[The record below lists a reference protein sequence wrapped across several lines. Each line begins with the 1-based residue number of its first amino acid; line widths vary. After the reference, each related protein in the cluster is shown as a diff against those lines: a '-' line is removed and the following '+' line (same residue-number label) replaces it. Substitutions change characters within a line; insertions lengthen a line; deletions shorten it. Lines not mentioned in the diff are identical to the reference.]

1 MCGIAGFISK
11 KFSQQEKSN
20 ILEKMCDK
28 IAYRGPD
35 DSGYFVIDDF
45 AIGMR
50 RLRVIDINT
59 GDQPIFNEDRS
70 LAIVF
75 NGEIYNYRKLRRRLQ
90 AAGHIFKT
98 QSDTEVILHLY
109 EEEGVNCLDKLR
121 GMFVFAILDL
131 NRDSL
136 FLARDRFGIKPLYY
150 YHNGGDF
157 IFGSELKSIL
167 AFPAFKKELNY
178 EAMNYYLTFE
188 SVPAPL
194 SIFKNIHKLEQS
206 HYLELSNNKLTR
218 NQYYFLE
225 FQPKY
230 SSRDVDFYVQELDW
244 LIGKAVERRKV
255 SDVPLGAFLSGGI
268 DSSLIAAYLSKSM
281 ENTLKTFSIGFA
293 EDSFDETSHARF
305 VSGYLDTEHFEKI
318 FTPGEMMD
326 ILPEI
331 VRNMDEPFADDSILP
346 TYLLSQLTRENVTVA
361 LSGDG
366 GDEIFAGYPTYL
378 ARKIGGFMPKFSH
391 YLLNP
396 VVNMLPTSDENISF
410 DFKAKKFVA
419 GLKYDPD
426 IRHQIWL
433 GSFDPNQKKHLLSPE
448 LLNVLGKKVQEFEII
463 KQHMKR
469 CQTENNWERSLWLD
483 IRFYLQDNMLVKVD
497 RASMMNSLEVRVPF
511 LDKEVVEF
519 MAKVP
524 ARLKYRGLTSKYLL
538 KRLAKKYLPEKI
550 INRPKKGF
558 GIPVTKWIKSDL
570 KGEFLQTLSKQN
582 IQHYNFFNYDYIDG
596 LMQDHLNEKQDN
608 RKLLWTLY
616 IFQKWLD
623 EYYD

>member
-1 MCGIAGFISK
+1 MCGITGFISK
-11 KFSQQEKSN
+11 KFSHQKKAD
-20 ILEKMCDK
+20 ILVNMCDK
-28 IAYRGPD
+28 ITYRGPD

-50 RLRVIDINT
+50 RLRVIDIDT

-75 NGEIYNYRKLRRRLQ
+75 NGEIYNFRELREKLQ
-90 AAGHIFKT
+90 AAGHVFKS

-109 EEEGVNCLDKLR
+109 EEEGVNCLDKLK
-121 GMFVFAILDL
+121 GMFAFAILDL

-150 YHNGGDF
+150 YYQDGDF

-167 AFPAFKKELNY
+167 AYPALKKELNF
-178 EAMNYYLTFE
+178 EALNYYLTFE

-194 SIFKNIHKLEQS
+194 SIFKNIHKLEQG
-206 HYLELSNNKLTR
+206 HYLELSPNKLTKH
-218 NQYYFLE
+218 QYYFLE
-225 FQPKY
+225 YQPKY

-244 LIGKAVERRKV
+244 LIEKAVERRKV

-281 ENTLKTFSIGFA
+281 KSTLKTFSVGFA
-293 EDSFDETSHARF
+293 EESFDESSYARF
-305 VSGYLDTEHFEKI
+305 ISGYLDTEHFEKI

-331 VRNMDEPFADDSILP
+331 IRNMDEPFADASILP
-346 TYLLSQLTRENVTVA
+346 TYLLSQFTRENVTVS

-366 GDEIFAGYPTYL
+366 GDEIFGGYPTYL
-378 ARKIGGFMPKFSH
+378 ARKMGGFMPKSCH

-396 VVNMLPTSDENISF
+396 IVKCLPTSDENISF
-410 DFKAKKFVA
+410 DFKAKRFVA
-419 GLKYDPD
+419 GLKYHPD

-433 GSFDPNQKKHLLSPE
+433 GSFEPGQKEHLFSADSLTMLGETVNQFKI
-448 LLNVLGKKVQEFEII
+448 V

-469 CQTENNWERSLWLD
+469 CQTETNWERSLWLD
-483 IRFYLQDNMLVKVD
+483 MRFYLQDNMLVKVD

-538 KRLAKKYLPEKI
+538 KQLARKYLPEKI
-550 INRPKKGF
+550 LRRPKKGC
-558 GIPVTKWIKSDL
+558 GIPVAKWIKSAL
-570 KGEFLQTLSKQN
+570 KPEFLQTLSKQN
-582 IQHYNFFNYDYIDG
+582 IQRYNIFNYDYIAG
-596 LMQDHLNEKQDN
+596 LMQNHMSGKSDN

-616 IFQKWLD
+616 MFQKWLD